1 MVLQQIKALGH
12 LGSSKVPPGGF
23 RGLLLFFVDLA
34 VNIFVMILIIL
45 GFIIFIAINV
55 VAKNNPV
62 AAKFTGAGRIL
73 GLVFVLLGIS
83 SACVKQIDAGEIGVK
98 ILFGSIQNDI
108 MGSGLHFINPLL
120 DVKKLDVKTQNYTMS
135 GVNDEGNK
143 AGDDAIK
150 VLTSDGL
157 EVTIDLTVLYRVVGA
172 DAPRLLRETGDDYRD
187 KIVRPITRTKIRD
200 NAVYYQAVDLFGS
213 KRDEFQQRIY
223 KTIEDDFKK
232 RGLMLEQ
239 LLVRNITL
247 PNSVKASIESKINAE
262 QDAKKMEFVLQ
273 KEKQEAE
280 RKRVEAQGIADYQ
293 KIINTGLTDQQLQY
307 EQIKAMKELALSSNA
322 KVIVMGKGNTPLI
335 IDGKQ

>member
-1 MVLQQIKALGH
+1 MVLI
-12 LGSSKVPPGGF
+12 VIGF
-23 RGLLLFFVDLA
+23 IV
-34 VNIFVMILIIL
+34 LIIT
-45 GFIIFIAINV
+45 AV
-55 VAKNNPV
+55 VIKNSPPLV
-62 AAKFTGAGRIL
+62 KFKSIGRIAGFL
-73 GLVFVLLGIS
+73 FILLGIV
-83 SACVKQIDAGEIGVK
+83 SACVKQIDGGQVGVK
-98 ILFGSIQNDI
+98 VLFGSIQNDV
-108 MGSGLHFINPLL
+108 MSSGLHFINPLL
-120 DVKKLDVKTQNYTMS
+120 DVKKLDIKTQNYTMT
-135 GVNDEGNK
+135 GVNDEGNQS
-143 AGDDAIK
+143 ADDAIR

-157 EVTIDLTVLYRVVGA
+157 EVTIDLTVLYRVISA

-213 KRDEFQQRIY
+213 KRDVFQQGIY
-223 KTIEDDFKK
+223 KSIEEDFKK

-262 QDAKKMEFVLQ
+262 QDAKKMEFVLL

-293 KIINTGLTDQQLQY
+293 RIINTGLTDQQLQY
-307 EQIKAMKELALSSNA
+307 EQIKAMKELALSANA
-322 KVIVMGKGNTPLI
+322 KVIVMGKGNTPII

>member
-1 MVLQQIKALGH
+1 MA
-12 LGSSKVPPGGF
+12 
-23 RGLLLFFVDLA
+23 
-34 VNIFVMILIIL
+34 LIIL
-45 GFIIFIAINV
+45 GVIIFFAINV
-55 VAKNNPV
+55 IVKNNAS
-62 AAKFTGAGRIL
+62 AAKFAGTGRVVALLFI
-73 GLVFVLLGIS
+73 LLGIS
-83 SACVKQIDAGEIGVK
+83 TSCVKQIDAGEIGVK
-98 ILFGSIQNDI
+98 VLFGSIQNDVL
-108 MGSGLHFINPLL
+108 GSGLHFINPLL

-135 GVNDEGNK
+135 GVHDEGNK
-143 AGDDAIK
+143 VGDDAIK

-157 EVTIDLTVLYRVVGA
+157 EVTIDLTVLYRVVAA
-172 DAPRLLRETGDDYRD
+172 DAPRLLSETGDDYRD

-307 EQIKAMKELALSSNA
+307 EQIKAMKEIAVSTNA
-322 KVIVMGKGNTPLI
+322 KVVIMGKGNSPLI

>member
-1 MVLQQIKALGH
+1 MFLIIIG
-12 LGSSKVPPGGF
+12 
-23 RGLLLFFVDLA
+23 
-34 VNIFVMILIIL
+34 IIILIVA
-45 GFIIFIAINV
+45 AIV
-55 VAKNNPV
+55 LKNNP
-62 AAKFTGAGRIL
+62 ALQKFKPVGSIVGFLFI
-73 GLVFVLLGIS
+73 LLGIITS
-83 SACVKQIDAGEIGVK
+83 CVKQIDGGEIGVK
-98 ILFGSIQNDI
+98 VLFGSIQNDVL
-108 MGSGLHFINPLL
+108 GSGLHFINPLL
-120 DVKKLDVKTQNYTMS
+120 DVKRLDVKTQNYTMS
-135 GVNDEGNK
+135 GVHDEGER
-143 AGDDAIK
+143 AGDDAIR

-157 EVTIDLTVLYRVVGA
+157 EVTIDLTVLYKVVAA

-200 NAVYYQAVDLFGS
+200 NAVYYQAVDLFGN

-223 KTIEDDFKK
+223 KSIEDDFKK

-239 LLVRNITL
+239 LLVRNIAL

-262 QDAKKMEFVLQ
+262 QDAKKMEFVLL

-293 KIINTGLTDQQLQY
+293 RIINTGLTDQQLQY
-307 EQIKAMKELALSSNA
+307 EQIKAMKDLALSANA

>member
-1 MVLQQIKALGH
+1 M
-12 LGSSKVPPGGF
+12 F
-23 RGLLLFFVDLA
+23 
-34 VNIFVMILIIL
+34 LIIV
-45 GFIIFIAINV
+45 GIIILVAIAIV
-55 VAKNNPV
+55 LKSRPELE
-62 AAKFTGAGRIL
+62 KFKPAGRIIAL
-73 GLVFVLLGIS
+73 AFILLGILNL
-83 SACVKQIDAGEIGVK
+83 CVKQINAGEIGVK
-98 ILFGSIQNDI
+98 VLFGSIQNDV
-108 MGSGLHFINPLL
+108 MTSGLHFINPLL
-120 DVKKLDVKTQNYTMS
+120 DIKKLDVKTQNYTMS
-135 GVNDEGNK
+135 GVNDEGHK
-143 AGDDAIK
+143 TGDDAIR

-157 EVTIDLTVLYRVVGA
+157 EVTIDLTVLYRIVA
-172 DAPRLLRETGDDYRD
+172 SEAPRLLKETGDDYQD
-187 KIVRPITRTKIRD
+187 KIVRPLTRTKIRD

-223 KTIEDDFKK
+223 KSIEDDFKK

-293 KIINTGLTDQQLQY
+293 HIINTGLTDQQLQY
-307 EQIKAMKELALSSNA
+307 EQIKAMKELALSANA

-335 IDGKQ
+335 INGKD

>member
-1 MVLQQIKALGH
+1 MFLLILG
-12 LGSSKVPPGGF
+12 
-23 RGLLLFFVDLA
+23 
-34 VNIFVMILIIL
+34 LIIL
-45 GFIIFIAINV
+45 IAVTIFIK
-55 VAKNNPV
+55 KNPALARFSNI
-62 AAKFTGAGRIL
+62 GRIIGFL
-73 GLVFVLLGIS
+73 FILIGII
-83 SACVKQIDAGEIGVK
+83 SACVIQINPGEIGVK
-98 ILFGSIQNDI
+98 ILFGSIQKEVLS
-108 MGSGLHFINPLL
+108 SGLHFVNPLL
-120 DVKKLDVKTQNYTMS
+120 EIKKVDVKTQNYTMS
-135 GVNDEGNK
+135 GVNDEGQK
-143 AGDDAIK
+143 EGDDAIR

-157 EVTIDLTVLYRVVGA
+157 EVTIDLTVLYRVVAA
-172 DAPRLLRETGDDYRD
+172 DAPKLLIETGSDFRD

-200 NAVYYQAVDLFGS
+200 NAVYYQAVDLFGA

-223 KTIEDDFKK
+223 KSIEADFNK

-239 LLVRNITL
+239 LMVRNITL

-293 KIINTGLTDQQLQY
+293 RIINTGLTDNQLQY
-307 EQIKAMKELALSSNA
+307 EQIKAMKELALSQNA

>member
-1 MVLQQIKALGH
+1 MAFIVLGI
-12 LGSSKVPPGGF
+12 
-23 RGLLLFFVDLA
+23 
-34 VNIFVMILIIL
+34 IILIASA
-45 GFIIFIAINV
+45 FITRVNT
-55 VAKNNPV
+55 
-62 AAKFTGAGRIL
+62 AASKFAGAGRIV
-73 GLVFVLLGIS
+73 GLLFIVMGITTS
-83 SACVKQIDAGEIGVK
+83 CIKQIDAGEIGVK
-98 ILFGSIQNDI
+98 ILFGSIQNDVL
-108 MGSGLHFINPLL
+108 GSGLHFINPLL
-120 DVKKLDVKTQNYTMS
+120 DVKTLDVKTQNYTMS
-135 GVNDEGNK
+135 GVHDEGDK
-143 AGDDAIK
+143 SGDDAIR

-157 EVTIDLTVLYRVVGA
+157 EVTIDLTVLYRVISA
-172 DAPRLLRETGDDYRD
+172 DAPRLLRETGEDFRD

-200 NAVYYQAVDLFGS
+200 NSVYYQAVDLFGS

-262 QDAKKMEFVLQ
+262 QDAKKMEFVLL

-307 EQIKAMKELALSSNA
+307 EQIKAMKELALSANA
-322 KVIVMGKGNTPLI
+322 KVIVMGKGNTPII

>member
-1 MVLQQIKALGH
+1 MV
-12 LGSSKVPPGGF
+12 
-23 RGLLLFFVDLA
+23 
-34 VNIFVMILIIL
+34 LIIL
-45 GFIIFIAINV
+45 GIILFI
-55 VAKNNPV
+55 VATVIVKNNS
-62 AAKFTGAGRIL
+62 ALSKFERGGKTVSI
-73 GLVFVLLGIS
+73 VLIALGIMNS
-83 SACVKQIDAGEIGVK
+83 CVKQIDAGEIGVK
-98 ILFGSIQNDI
+98 ILFGSIQKEV
-108 MGSGLHFINPLL
+108 MLSGLHFINPLL
-120 DVKKLDVKTQNYTMS
+120 DVKKLDVITQNYTMS
-135 GVNDEGNK
+135 GVHDEGDK

-157 EVTIDLTVLYRVVGA
+157 EVTIDLTVLFRVVSI
-172 DAPRLLRETGDDYRD
+172 DAPRLLGETGADYRD

-293 KIINTGLTDQQLQY
+293 KIINTGLTSQQLQY
-307 EQIKAMKELALSSNA
+307 EQIKAMQALSLSPNA

-335 IDGKQ
+335 IDGK